1 MIDPQEIEDIE
12 SLESQLLGKGMSIN
26 DMVRHYAK
34 LLLELVQNGK
44 LKNISDEKLQEMAGY
59 LKQAIVPGTLESNES
74 LRQES
79 FLKLW
84 PMEKTYRESDPACS
98 ALARSVI
105 CCFGNESDWLRDG
118 SGEETPLFYFYLY
131 LKNLDP
137 DAAQVFFEHFR
148 KL

>member
-1 MIDPQEIEDIE
+1 MIDHQEIEDIE
-12 SLESQLLGKGMSIN
+12 SLESQLLGKGISIN
-26 DMVRHYAK
+26 DMVRHHAN
-34 LLLELVQNGK
+34 LLLEFIQHRK
-44 LKNISDEKLQEMAGY
+44 LKNISDENFQEMAGY
-59 LKQAIVPGTLESNES
+59 LKQAIVPGTLESNER

-84 PMEKTYRESDPACS
+84 PMEKTYRKSDPAFS
-98 ALARSVI
+98 ALVRSVI

-118 SGEETPLFYFYLY
+118 SGEETPLFYSYLY